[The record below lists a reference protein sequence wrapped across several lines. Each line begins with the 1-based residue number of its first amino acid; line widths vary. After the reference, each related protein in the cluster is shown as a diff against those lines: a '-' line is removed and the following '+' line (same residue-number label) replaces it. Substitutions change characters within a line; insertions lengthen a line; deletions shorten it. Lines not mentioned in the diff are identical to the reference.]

1 MQQLGLPQVLT
12 HSAAAPAA
20 AAHPDDVAHWFVL
33 AAVALLVVVLVRWLS
48 PGERVGDVLPT
59 VGSMVVAVV
68 AVVAITLVVVAV
80 LFALGFVTGIGS

>member
-1 MQQLGLPQVLT
+1 MHQLGLPPVLT

-20 AAHPDDVAHWFVL
+20 AAPSDDVAHWFVL

-59 VGSMVVAVV
+59 VGSLVVAVV
-68 AVVAITLVVVAV
+68 AVVAITLVIVGV
-80 LFALGFVTGIGS
+80 LFALRFAAGIGS